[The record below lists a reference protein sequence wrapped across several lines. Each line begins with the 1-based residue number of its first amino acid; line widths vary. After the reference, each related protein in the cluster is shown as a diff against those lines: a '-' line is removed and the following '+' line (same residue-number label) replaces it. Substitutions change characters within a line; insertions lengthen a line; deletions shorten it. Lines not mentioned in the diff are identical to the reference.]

1 MYMKIF
7 FILIFLQGFISQDFE
22 ETMEKLETL
31 ENYVSQ
37 FIEEKKNSK
46 TLIEL
51 LTTYMREGSV
61 YNDIFW
67 NILLLSKSDDDLD
80 EYIQQKEKNESKTVR
95 KIRNY
100 ATIELPNKEKFD
112 FRHLFAT
119 MNGIYLA
126 LLSKDYYE
134 NLVGWGGDTVTLILD
149 IKNEAG
155 SLEELIDKA
164 KEYLNIKGSF
174 GPEDLISD
182 LDAPILLSLKQ
193 NEKKSFAK
201 IIREYYSS
209 KKYTNRIDNF
219 VRLTFPNLSKS
230 NKEDKG
236 KFRNYLFNLFNN
248 DTYIGALEISKATYL
263 YPTHRKA
270 AVYAFADYL
279 WNDLNKDKEE
289 KCDNNHIL
297 IEGKCVPKINNCE
310 KYDLNGAC
318 KSCYENYFL
327 KNMECF

>member
-51 LTTYMREGSV
+51 FSTYMREGSV
-61 YNDIFW
+61 VYNDIFW
-67 NILLLSKSDDDLD
+67 NFLLSSKSDDDLD

-95 KIRNY
+95 EIRTY
-100 ATIELPNKEKFD
+100 TSIELPNKEKFD

-126 LLSKDYYE
+126 LLHKQNYE
-134 NLVGWGGDTVTLILD
+134 HLVWGGGDTATLTLN
-149 IKNEAG
+149 IKNETG

-209 KKYTNRIDNF
+209 KKYINRIDNF
-219 VRLTFPNLSKS
+219 VKLTFPNLSKS

-236 KFRNYLFNLFNN
+236 KFRNYLFNLFNCYK
-248 DTYIGALEISKATYL
+248 YIKALEISKLTFL
-263 YPTHRKA
+263 YPTHREA

-289 KCDNNHIL
+289 KCDNNQVL

-310 KYDLNGAC
+310 KYNLNGAC
-318 KSCYENYFL
+318 KSCHEKIWNVF
-327 KNMECF
+327 